1 MFAILKVLKSEVG
14 TGCVIQKSR
23 KGQTRYYLE
32 DTKAQDDMHAYFV
45 VQYKYFDEFIICGV
59 SYSALDIFSPGESKY
74 NKNAEI
80 TREYVE
86 ICEKNGI
93 KMKNIKNV
101 IADNRYNL
109 NVMLALSDKK
119 GEYAR
124 HIYDSLEKQ
133 IRKPKVKCKHKK

>member
-23 KGQTRYYLE
+23 GVQTRYYLE
-32 DTKAQDDMHAYFV
+32 DTKVQDEMNAYFM
-45 VQYKYFDEFIICGV
+45 VQYRYFDEFIISGV
-59 SYSALDIFSPGESKY
+59 SYSVLDLFSPGESKY

-80 TREYVE
+80 TKEYVE

-93 KMKNIKNV
+93 KMKNVGNV
-101 IADNRYNL
+101 ISDNRYNL

-124 HIYDSLEKQ
+124 RIYDSLEKKLK
-133 IRKPKVKCKHKK
+133 KPKLKCKVK

>member
-23 KGQTRYYLE
+23 GIQIRYYLE
-32 DTKAQDDMHAYFV
+32 DTKVQDEMNAYFM
-45 VQYKYFDEFIICGV
+45 VQYRYFDEFIISGV
-59 SYSALDIFSPGESKY
+59 SYSVLDLFSPGESKY

-80 TREYVE
+80 TKEYVE
-86 ICEKNGI
+86 ICEKSGI
-93 KMKNIKNV
+93 KMKNVGNV
-101 IADNRYNL
+101 ISDNRYNL

-124 HIYDSLEKQ
+124 RIYDSLEKKLK
-133 IRKPKVKCKHKK
+133 KPKLKCKVK

>member
-23 KGQTRYYLE
+23 GIQTRYYLE
-32 DTKAQDDMHAYFV
+32 DTKVQDEMNAYFM
-45 VQYKYFDEFIICGV
+45 VQYRYFDEFFISGV
-59 SYSALDIFSPGESKY
+59 SYSVLELFSPGESKY

-80 TREYVE
+80 TKEYVE

-93 KMKNIKNV
+93 KMKNVGNV
-101 IADNRYNL
+101 ISDNRYNL

-124 HIYDSLEKQ
+124 SIYDSLEKKLK
-133 IRKPKVKCKHKK
+133 KPKLKCKVK

>member
-23 KGQTRYYLE
+23 GIQTRYYLE
-32 DTKAQDDMHAYFV
+32 DTKVQDEMNAYFM
-45 VQYKYFDEFIICGV
+45 VQYRYFDEFIISGV
-59 SYSALDIFSPGESKY
+59 SYSVLELFSPGESKY

-80 TREYVE
+80 TKEYVE

-93 KMKNIKNV
+93 KMKNVGNV
-101 IADNRYNL
+101 ISDNRYNL

-124 HIYDSLEKQ
+124 RIYDSLEKKLK
-133 IRKPKVKCKHKK
+133 KPKLKCKVK

>member
-23 KGQTRYYLE
+23 GIQTRYYLE
-32 DTKAQDDMHAYFV
+32 DTKVQDEMNAYFM
-45 VQYKYFDEFIICGV
+45 VQYRYFDEFIISGV
-59 SYSALDIFSPGESKY
+59 SYSVLELFSPGESKY

-80 TREYVE
+80 TKEYVE

-93 KMKNIKNV
+93 KMKNVGNV
-101 IADNRYNL
+101 ISDNRYNL

-124 HIYDSLEKQ
+124 SIYDSLEKKLK
-133 IRKPKVKCKHKK
+133 KPKLKCKVK

>member
-14 TGCVIQKSR
+14 TGCIIQKSR
-23 KGQTRYYLE
+23 GIQTRYYLE
-32 DTKAQDDMHAYFV
+32 DTKVQDEMNAYFM
-45 VQYKYFDEFIICGV
+45 VQYRYFDEFIISGV
-59 SYSALDIFSPGESKY
+59 SYSVLDLFSPGESKY

-80 TREYVE
+80 TKEYVE

-93 KMKNIKNV
+93 KMKNVGNV
-101 IADNRYNL
+101 ISDNRYNL

-124 HIYDSLEKQ
+124 RIYDSLEKKLK
-133 IRKPKVKCKHKK
+133 KPKLKCKVK

>member
-23 KGQTRYYLE
+23 GIQTRYYLE
-32 DTKAQDDMHAYFV
+32 DTKVQDEMNAYFI
-45 VQYKYFDEFIICGV
+45 VQYRYFDEFIISGV
-59 SYSALDIFSPGESKY
+59 SYSVLDLFSPGESKY

-80 TREYVE
+80 TKEYVE

-93 KMKNIKNV
+93 KMKNVGNV
-101 IADNRYNL
+101 ISDNRYNL

-124 HIYDSLEKQ
+124 RIYDSLEKKLK
-133 IRKPKVKCKHKK
+133 KPKLKCKVK

>member
-23 KGQTRYYLE
+23 GVQTRYYLE
-32 DTKAQDDMHAYFV
+32 DTKVQDEMNAYFM
-45 VQYKYFDEFIICGV
+45 VQYRYFDEFIISGV
-59 SYSALDIFSPGESKY
+59 SYSVLDLFSPGESKY

-80 TREYVE
+80 TKEYVE

-93 KMKNIKNV
+93 KMKNVGNV
-101 IADNRYNL
+101 ITDNRYNL

-124 HIYDSLEKQ
+124 RIYDSLEKKLK
-133 IRKPKVKCKHKK
+133 KPKLKCKVK

>member
-23 KGQTRYYLE
+23 GIQTRYYLE
-32 DTKAQDDMHAYFV
+32 DTKVQDEMNAYFM
-45 VQYKYFDEFIICGV
+45 VQYRYFDEFIISGV
-59 SYSALDIFSPGESKY
+59 SYSVLELFSPGESKY

-80 TREYVE
+80 TKEYVE

-93 KMKNIKNV
+93 KMKNVGNV
-101 IADNRYNL
+101 ISDNRYNL

-124 HIYDSLEKQ
+124 RIYDSLEKKLK
-133 IRKPKVKCKHKK
+133 KPKLKYKVK

>member
-23 KGQTRYYLE
+23 GIQTRYYLE
-32 DTKAQDDMHAYFV
+32 DTKVQDEMNAYFM
-45 VQYKYFDEFIICGV
+45 VQYRYFDEFIISGV
-59 SYSALDIFSPGESKY
+59 SYSVLDLFSPGESKY

-80 TREYVE
+80 TKEYVE

-93 KMKNIKNV
+93 KMKNVGNV
-101 IADNRYNL
+101 ISDNRYNL

-124 HIYDSLEKQ
+124 RIYDSLEK
-133 IRKPKVKCKHKK
+133 KLKKSKLKCKVK

>member
-23 KGQTRYYLE
+23 GIQTRYYLE
-32 DTKAQDDMHAYFV
+32 DTKVQDEMNAYFM
-45 VQYKYFDEFIICGV
+45 VQYRYFDEFIISGV
-59 SYSALDIFSPGESKY
+59 SYSVLELFSPGESKY

-80 TREYVE
+80 TKEYVE
-86 ICEKNGI
+86 ICEKDGI
-93 KMKNIKNV
+93 KMKNVGNV
-101 IADNRYNL
+101 ISDNRYNL

-124 HIYDSLEKQ
+124 SIYDSLEKKLK
-133 IRKPKVKCKHKK
+133 KPKLKCKVK

>member
-23 KGQTRYYLE
+23 GIQTRYYLE
-32 DTKAQDDMHAYFV
+32 DTKVQDEMNAYFM
-45 VQYKYFDEFIICGV
+45 VQYRYFDEFIISGV
-59 SYSALDIFSPGESKY
+59 SYSVLDLFSPGESKY

-80 TREYVE
+80 TKEYVE

-93 KMKNIKNV
+93 KMKNVGNV
-101 IADNRYNL
+101 ITDNRYNL

-124 HIYDSLEKQ
+124 RIYDSLEKKLK
-133 IRKPKVKCKHKK
+133 KPKLKCKVK

>member
-23 KGQTRYYLE
+23 GIQTRYYLE
-32 DTKAQDDMHAYFV
+32 DTKVQDEMNAYFM
-45 VQYKYFDEFIICGV
+45 VQYRYFDEFIISGV
-59 SYSALDIFSPGESKY
+59 SYSVLDLFSPGESKY

-80 TREYVE
+80 TKEYVE

-93 KMKNIKNV
+93 KMKNVGNV
-101 IADNRYNL
+101 ISDNRYNL

-124 HIYDSLEKQ
+124 RIYDSLEKKLK
-133 IRKPKVKCKHKK
+133 KPKLKCKFK

>member
-23 KGQTRYYLE
+23 GIQTRYYLE
-32 DTKAQDDMHAYFV
+32 DTKVQDEMNAYFM
-45 VQYKYFDEFIICGV
+45 VQYRYFDEFIISGV
-59 SYSALDIFSPGESKY
+59 SYSVLELFSPGESKY

-80 TREYVE
+80 TKEYVE

-93 KMKNIKNV
+93 KMKNVGNV
-101 IADNRYNL
+101 ITDNRYNL

-124 HIYDSLEKQ
+124 RIYDSLEKKLK
-133 IRKPKVKCKHKK
+133 KPKLKCKVK

>member
-23 KGQTRYYLE
+23 GIQTRYYLE
-32 DTKAQDDMHAYFV
+32 DTKVQDEINSYFM
-45 VQYKYFDEFIICGV
+45 VQYRYFDEFIISGV
-59 SYSALDIFSPGESKY
+59 SYSVLDLFSPGESKY

-80 TREYVE
+80 TKEYVE

-93 KMKNIKNV
+93 KMKNVGNV
-101 IADNRYNL
+101 ISDNRYNL

-124 HIYDSLEKQ
+124 RIYDSLEKKLK
-133 IRKPKVKCKHKK
+133 KPKLKCKVK

>member
-23 KGQTRYYLE
+23 GIQTRYYLE
-32 DTKAQDDMHAYFV
+32 DTKVQDEMNAYFM
-45 VQYKYFDEFIICGV
+45 VQYRYFDEFIISGV
-59 SYSALDIFSPGESKY
+59 SYSVLDLFSPGESKY

-80 TREYVE
+80 TKEYVE

-93 KMKNIKNV
+93 KMKNVGNV
-101 IADNRYNL
+101 ISDNRYNL

-124 HIYDSLEKQ
+124 RIYDSLEKKLK
-133 IRKPKVKCKHKK
+133 KPKLKCKVK

>member
-23 KGQTRYYLE
+23 GIQTRYYLE
-32 DTKAQDDMHAYFV
+32 DTKVQDEMNAYFM
-45 VQYKYFDEFIICGV
+45 VQYRYFDEFIISGV
-59 SYSALDIFSPGESKY
+59 SYSVLDLFSPGESKY

-80 TREYVE
+80 TKEYVE

-93 KMKNIKNV
+93 KMKNVGNV
-101 IADNRYNL
+101 ISDTRYNL

-124 HIYDSLEKQ
+124 RIYDSLEKKLK
-133 IRKPKVKCKHKK
+133 KPKLKCKVK

>member
-23 KGQTRYYLE
+23 GIQTRYYLE
-32 DTKAQDDMHAYFV
+32 DTKVQDEMNAYFM
-45 VQYKYFDEFIICGV
+45 VQYRYFDEFIISGV
-59 SYSALDIFSPGESKY
+59 SYSVLDLFSPGESKY

-80 TREYVE
+80 TKEYVE

-93 KMKNIKNV
+93 KMKNVGNV

-124 HIYDSLEKQ
+124 RIYDSLEKKLK
-133 IRKPKVKCKHKK
+133 KPKLKCKVK

>member
-23 KGQTRYYLE
+23 GIQTRYYLE
-32 DTKAQDDMHAYFV
+32 DTNVQDEMNAYFM
-45 VQYKYFDEFIICGV
+45 VQYRYFDEFIISGV
-59 SYSALDIFSPGESKY
+59 SYSVLELFSPGESKY

-80 TREYVE
+80 TKEYVE

-93 KMKNIKNV
+93 KMKNVGNV
-101 IADNRYNL
+101 ISDSRYNL

-124 HIYDSLEKQ
+124 RIYDSLEKKLK
-133 IRKPKVKCKHKK
+133 KPKLKCKVK